1 MFAAFVARLAPVAR
15 RLHPQRVGVITLTL
29 LLAAASIL
37 GSAAAVPSKTPDIV
51 IMSYGSAT
59 CTGTPSSV
67 YGMVSETCQA
77 STSTSS
83 KITANT
89 PPAYNSVTFAGT
101 ECAGTA
107 ASTTAFTADGTT
119 CTATS
124 GSTAIKMGSFGSAAT
139 AATDL
144 TFGFY
149 SDATCDTGVGL
160 TASGGYG
167 YLNGASGTC
176 LPLPT
181 GGTSAKIEYTA
192 AKMDVSLYLTGTGKA
207 DCGVTG
213 SSAATGVISG
223 APGTCEELLTTGLA
237 AAQAASYCPGTGKCY
252 IYVFPAGAVA
262 PGSSGASSATLAAVT
277 AAGAVAAAVLLA

>member
-1 MFAAFVARLAPVAR
+1 M
-15 RLHPQRVGVITLTL
+15 
-29 LLAAASIL
+29 
-37 GSAAAVPSKTPDIV
+37 
-51 IMSYGSAT
+51 
-59 CTGTPSSV
+59 
-67 YGMVSETCQA
+67 
-77 STSTSS
+77 
-83 KITANT
+83 
-89 PPAYNSVTFAGT
+89 
-101 ECAGTA
+101 
-107 ASTTAFTADGTT
+107 
-119 CTATS
+119 
-124 GSTAIKMGSFGSAAT
+124 AIKMMPFGSAAT

-149 SDATCDTGVGL
+149 SDATCDTGVSL
-160 TASGGYG
+160 TAYGGYG
-167 YLNGASGTC
+167 YVNGASGTC
-176 LPLPT
+176 HPMP
-181 GGTSAKIEYTA
+181 GGATSTKVEYTA

-237 AAQAASYCPGTGKCY
+237 AAQAASYCPAGTAKCY